1 MLLPLREVAP
11 KVVEEDIEIIRAS
24 QCGDSNGTLRALV
37 LGGVLPRVGG
47 PSVPSV
53 ARVCLPK
60 REVGSGVSA
69 VISSFKI
76 AYLRLVLRNLVI
88 A

>member
-1 MLLPLREVAP
+1 MLPLRVVAP
-11 KVVEEDIEIIRAS
+11 KVVENANEIIRAS
-24 QCGDSNGTLRALV
+24 QCGDSNGTLKALV

-69 VISSFKI
+69 VISSLKI
-76 AYLRLVLRNLVI
+76 AYLRLVLRKLVT